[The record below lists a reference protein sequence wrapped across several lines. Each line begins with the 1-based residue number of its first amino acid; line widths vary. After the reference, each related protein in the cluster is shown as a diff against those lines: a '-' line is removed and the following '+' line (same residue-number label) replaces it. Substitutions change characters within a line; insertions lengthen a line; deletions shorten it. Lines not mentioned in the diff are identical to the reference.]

1 MDSAGKAKEQQG
13 KVEHHAQ
20 LFGPLLEDVLADVQ
34 PQTEYKW
41 RECFDAL
48 QEAKNS
54 LLSVSGVSP
63 MQVAFCRKPGILG
76 DLRNPDLIASSS
88 LLHDRGAGQAA
99 RVRTIARTKLMLHS
113 DKPNA
118 RRALDTRPRVVPTFL
133 PGDMVAVWRMTK
145 GGGIPGKQ
153 AHHRWRPGICVGSVR
168 GNYWIAV
175 PGSVVMASP
184 KHPRPAAREERH
196 VWRVVEAEMRT
207 KLATGNNKITSS

>member
-48 QEAKNS
+48 QEARNS

-63 MQVAFCRKPGILG
+63 MQLAFGQGSWEISGSDREQFASTRQRRWTGGQSSDNSENEINAQ
-76 DLRNPDLIASSS
+76 LRQAQCQESAGHQTAS
-88 LLHDRGAGQAA
+88 G
-99 RVRTIARTKLMLHS
+99 TNF
-113 DKPNA
+113 P
-118 RRALDTRPRVVPTFL
+118 

-145 GGGIPGKQ
+145 GGGIPGKE
-153 AHHRWRPGICVGSVR
+153 AHRPGICVGSVR

-184 KHPRPAAREERH
+184 EDLRPAAREERH
-196 VWRVVEAEMRT
+196 VWRVVEAETRT
-207 KLATGNNKITSS
+207 KLATTGNNKNTSS